1 MANSQVGQMIAI
13 AAIVAQFNGGATV
26 FQQAWAAA
34 KEDEAVGR
42 WAMLLGQPRTAT
54 RLTLQLVALLFPGG
68 QALGRFFAPE
78 REQARPVQ
86 EKIFSR

>member
-1 MANSQVGQMIAI
+1 M
-13 AAIVAQFNGGATV
+13 V

-54 RLTLQLVALLFPGG
+54 RLTLQLVVLVFPGG